1 MTNPY
6 FYLLVGM
13 ISCFIGTIPFG
24 PINLTVVKTTVDHNR
39 LRGTEVA
46 FAASIIE
53 ILQALIAISFGMVIS
68 SYLESNIAI
77 KIILALVFIVL
88 AVFIY
93 IRESKPVFSAI
104 DIQQESFF
112 KKGLLIATLN
122 PQAVPFWIFALAT
135 ISQYFDFE
143 YVGVYLACFLLGVF
157 AGKLIALYG
166 FVIASDYLKSH
177 LQKSSKMV
185 NRLLAGILLLI
196 GLSQASRAVIT
207 FTS

>member
-1 MTNPY
+1 
-6 FYLLVGM
+6 
-13 ISCFIGTIPFG
+13 
-24 PINLTVVKTTVDHNR
+24 VVKTTVDHNR

-104 DIQQESFF
+104 DIQQGSFF

>member
-1 MTNPY
+1 
-6 FYLLVGM
+6 M
-13 ISCFIGTIPFG
+13 IACFIGTIPFG